1 MSTARPGVALK
12 RLRKRNNW
20 TLAEVSKRTSIPSST
35 LSRIE
40 NDQISPTYD
49 LLLRLSNG
57 LSIDL
62 SQLLSTAESRNEPEA
77 SRPGRRSINRVDEW
91 VSVEMPTHTLRYLS
105 TDLLH
110 KEMTPMLTEYH
121 ARSAAEFGEFMH
133 HDGEEF
139 LFVLEGEVEL
149 HTDSYAPVVL
159 KAGES
164 MYFDSTM
171 GHAYI
176 ARGEG
181 PCRALVVN
189 TVPRADERGIHT
201 KTATD
206 EAADK
211 NAAVIKSATPD
222 RAKPARRRS
231 RRAA

>member
-1 MSTARPGVALK
+1 MSTARPGVALR
-12 RLRKRNNW
+12 RLRKRNHW
-20 TLAEVSKRTSIPSST
+20 TLAEVSKRTSVPSST

-62 SQLLSTAESRNEPEA
+62 SQLLSTAESPSEPEG
-77 SRPGRRSINRVDEW
+77 SRPGRRSINRVDDG
-91 VSVEMPTHTLRYLS
+91 VCVQMPTHTLRYLS

-110 KEMTPMLTEYH
+110 KEMTPMVTEYQ

-133 HDGEEF
+133 HTGEEF

-176 ARGEG
+176 ARGER

-189 TVPRADERGIHT
+189 TVPRADERGTNTH
-201 KTATD
+201 TATGGV
-206 EAADK
+206 ADK
-211 NAAVIKSATPD
+211 SAAVARSATPQ
-222 RAKPARRRS
+222 RAKPPRRRS

>member
-1 MSTARPGVALK
+1 MSNARPGVALRK
-12 RLRKRNNW
+12 LRKRNHW

-62 SQLLSTAESRNEPEA
+62 SQLLSTAESLSEPDA
-77 SRPGRRSINRVDEW
+77 SRPGRRSINRLGDGVC
-91 VSVEMPTHTLRYLS
+91 VQMPTHTLRYLS
-105 TDLLH
+105 MDLLH
-110 KEMTPMLTEYH
+110 KQMTPNLTEYR

-133 HDGEEF
+133 HTGEEF
-139 LFVLEGEVEL
+139 LFVLEGEIEL
-149 HTDSYAPVVL
+149 HTDCYAPVVL

-176 ARGEG
+176 ARGDG
-181 PCRALVVN
+181 PCRALVIN
-189 TVPRADERGIHT
+189 TVPRADELGPKTEKATAGIAHN
-201 KTATD
+201 D
-206 EAADK
+206 
-211 NAAVIKSATPD
+211 AVTVKSTGFD
-222 RAKPARRRS
+222 RAKPGKRRS

>member
-1 MSTARPGVALK
+1 MSTARPGVALR
-12 RLRKRNNW
+12 RLRKRNHW

-62 SQLLSTAESRNEPEA
+62 SQLLSTAESPSEPEA
-77 SRPGRRSINRVDEW
+77 SRPGRRSINRAEDGV
-91 VSVEMPTHTLRYLS
+91 VVQMPTHTLRYLS
-105 TDLLH
+105 MDLLH
-110 KEMTPMLTEYH
+110 KEMTPMVTEYH

-133 HDGEEF
+133 HTGEEF
-139 LFVLEGEVEL
+139 LFVLEGELEL

-159 KAGES
+159 RAGES
-164 MYFDSTM
+164 MYFDPTM

-189 TVPRADERGIHT
+189 TVPRADERGTHT
-201 KTATD
+201 ESASR
-206 EAADK
+206 EVADK
-211 NAAVIKSATPD
+211 NAVAVKSAASE
-222 RAKPARRRS
+222 RAKPARRRT
-231 RRAA
+231 RQAA

>member
-12 RLRKRNNW
+12 RLRKRNHW
-20 TLAEVSKRTSIPSST
+20 TLAEVSKRTGIPSST

-57 LSIDL
+57 LLIDL
-62 SQLLSTAESRNEPEA
+62 SQLLSATEFPSEPEA
-77 SRPGRRSINRVDEW
+77 TRPGRRSINWLDDGM
-91 VSVEMPTHTLRYLS
+91 SVEMPTHTIRYLS
-105 TDLLH
+105 TDLLN
-110 KEMTPMLTEYH
+110 KEMTPLLSEYR
-121 ARSAAEFGEFMH
+121 ARSPAEFGEFMH
-133 HDGEEF
+133 HTGEEF
-139 LFVLEGEVEL
+139 LYVLEGELEL

-164 MYFDSTM
+164 IYFDSRM

-189 TVPRADERGIHT
+189 TVPRADERGT
-201 KTATD
+201 NTETATGD
-206 EAADK
+206 VTDK
-211 NAAVIKSATPD
+211 NAVAVKAATAD
-222 RAKPARRRS
+222 QARAARRT
-231 RRAA
+231 RRHAA

>member
-1 MSTARPGVALK
+1 MSTARPGVALR
-12 RLRKRNNW
+12 RLRKRNHW

-62 SQLLSTAESRNEPEA
+62 SQLLSAAESPREPQA
-77 SRPGRRSINRVDEW
+77 SRPGRRSINRVDDG
-91 VSVEMPTHTLRYLS
+91 VVVQMPTHTLRYLS

-110 KEMTPMLTEYH
+110 KQMTPMVTEYH
-121 ARSAAEFGEFMH
+121 ARSPGEFGEFMH
-133 HDGEEF
+133 HTGEEF
-139 LFVLEGEVEL
+139 LFVLEGEIEL

-164 MYFDSTM
+164 MYFDPTM

-181 PCRALVVN
+181 PCRALVIN
-189 TVPRADERGIHT
+189 TVPRADERGTHLET
-201 KTATD
+201 VTRET
-206 EAADK
+206 ADK
-211 NAAVIKSATPD
+211 NAAAVKSATTE
-222 RAKPARRRS
+222 RGKPARRRT
-231 RRAA
+231 RHAA

>member
-1 MSTARPGVALK
+1 MPNARPGVALRK
-12 RLRKRNNW
+12 LRKRNHW

-62 SQLLSTAESRNEPEA
+62 SQLLSTAESPSEPEA
-77 SRPGRRSINRVDEW
+77 SRPGRRSINRVADG
-91 VSVEMPTHTLRYLS
+91 VCVQMPTHTLRYLS

-110 KEMTPMLTEYH
+110 KEMTPMVTEYH

-133 HDGEEF
+133 HTGEEF
-139 LFVLEGEVEL
+139 LFVLEGEIEL

-159 KAGES
+159 RAGES

-181 PCRALVVN
+181 PCRALVIN
-189 TVPRADERGIHT
+189 TVPRADERGT
-201 KTATD
+201 NTRTATGD
-206 EAADK
+206 AAAK
-211 NAAVIKSATPD
+211 NAVAVKSATLH
-222 RAKPARRRS
+222 RAKPVKRGS